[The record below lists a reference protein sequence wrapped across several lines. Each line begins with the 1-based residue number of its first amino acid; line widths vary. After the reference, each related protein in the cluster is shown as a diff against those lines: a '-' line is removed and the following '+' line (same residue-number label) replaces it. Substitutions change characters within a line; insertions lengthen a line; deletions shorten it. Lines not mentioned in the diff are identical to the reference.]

1 MPQNTNLNI
10 SPYFDDFD
18 KANNFYRV
26 LFRPGYPIQAREL
39 TTLQSLMQNQIE
51 SFGTHMFKDGSM
63 VIPGQIGYDLDAK
76 AVLLQGSFLGADV
89 EQYRT
94 NLTGTIISGLTTG
107 VKAKVISSIPAT
119 ESSRGYIT
127 LYVKY
132 LTSGGDEST
141 ERTFVNNEQLI
152 SETEIT
158 YGNSLI
164 EVGTPFAQLLPTNS
178 TAVGSTATIASGVYF
193 IRGYFVDVANQTI
206 ILDQYT
212 NNPSYRVGLEIFESI
227 VTPEDD
233 PNLNDNATGTS
244 NYSAPG
250 GHRFRIRTS
259 LVKKVIDD
267 DTDKNFI
274 ELLRINQS
282 QIETFV
288 ERSAY
293 NELARE
299 LARRTFDESGDYT
312 IRDFDVRIREHKND
326 GANGGV
332 YLQGSTSPGG
342 ITASEAYYVIE
353 VGPGKAYVRG
363 YESETLVPTFVDL
376 EKSRT
381 TVALQNSIVPFELG
395 NYMLMNNVKG
405 SPIINGNSITEN
417 YQVVEFRDVKP
428 NGSLSATGNIIG
440 YGRVAAYEYHNGTNV
455 TSASTVFKAYVF
467 DLQPLTLMKLSQSV
481 TVAQGHVIRGRT
493 SKAKAFVEADYNGVD
508 LIKLYQ
514 SYGQFKVGEVIE
526 RDGVEIGTVVETF
539 THEITDAKGMIGKD
553 PDTNAI
559 IFAGDFLLDQETII
573 LGSNFNVSSSGGT
586 GTITGTQS
594 NFTLDLRPGD
604 QLTFNNSNTLYIDLI
619 NLSGTNIDNNL
630 TSATTATYSGN
641 NIPAGD
647 YGFMV
652 RQRPQIYDRE
662 TADLMIEMPKESIK
676 SISDESAIV
685 ARSFDDIT
693 VTGANDFTISL
704 PADEQFLAY
713 DKDHYALVELAP
725 TAGTLIDIESN
736 LSFNSTGT
744 PRTSLTVSGLTGVST
759 VRLVAS
765 VSKNS
770 AEKKLKNATQME
782 VMKVEKT
789 ANSSDNVK
797 YGLSYGS
804 LYGTRI
810 EDEEISLGSTDVYN
824 IHAVYE
830 SNDDNAAVI
839 PNLTMQDATIFNKGT
854 IIEGQTSKAKARV
867 VNFNSVSYVCHFV
880 YENESLFSLGET
892 VQGFD
897 ANGNIIT
904 GLINDADGSINN
916 GSRNI
921 TDNFYLDP
929 NQQGH
934 FYDISKLIKFA
945 ASSAPL
951 RKLAIVF
958 DRFTHE
964 ATGDYFASQSY
975 VGIDYKDI
983 PAIKFAGE
991 TRELRDVLDFR
1002 PAVTPVLSGSGT
1014 VSSPYY
1020 VNCASLDFK
1029 DRGFAS
1035 GGVANN
1041 ATVIDIPKPESDF
1054 RCDYDYYVGRIDK
1067 LFLTDQQ
1074 GFKVAKGIPGEAD
1087 DVPANIDNAMLLA
1100 TLYHEPYGYGPEGV
1114 HIVRENNRRFTMRD
1128 IGLIERRVDNLEY
1141 YTSLSLLELETA
1153 SLPIKDSDGFDKF
1166 KNGFLV
1172 DNFTSFDSAEST
1184 HEDFA
1189 CALDFADGTM
1199 RASHYTTNVP
1209 LEYNSSASSNVTLHS
1224 TGTLTL
1230 PYVESTFIV
1239 QPYASRVENVN
1250 PFNVFAYIG
1259 RLDLYPSSDDWVDTR
1274 RVPDRVVN
1282 IEGDFTASIQR
1293 LGGDVN
1299 TGFIPTQWNSWRTN
1313 WSSASSRS
1321 DTQTMRRGQWPYIR
1335 RITTTTTNTVSNQ
1348 SRSGIRSRVTPRID
1362 RQNMGDRTLEK
1373 TVIPFIRSRN
1383 IAFKIQRLK
1392 PNTRFYAFIDNV
1404 DVNYYTTPRLIE
1416 VIKNPVDD
1424 SRTNNTPFVTDE
1436 TVVGQTS
1443 GCRLK
1448 IVSPESGFDDGKSPY
1463 DGSDLPTSYAS
1474 TTGFL
1479 NIDTKTMSETVAG
1492 AYYGNPIETEIL
1504 VGQTSGA
1511 RAVVKTK
1518 RLVANTNGDMEGIM
1532 WIPNPRVSTNPRF
1545 ATGTRVVRLT
1555 TSDTDSRVPGQVDS
1569 AASAN
1574 YVASGVI
1581 ETKQTTIFAV
1591 RNADIVRDTVTQ
1603 DRTVNNTTSN
1613 VTRDT
1618 GWYDPLAQS
1627 FLVESKGGAFLTSC
1641 ELYFNTRDER
1651 IPVSVQVREM
1661 ANGYPT
1667 TKVLAFSDVTLLPS
1681 QINLSENG
1689 TVATKFTFDSPV
1701 YVTENREY
1709 CLVVL
1714 SDSNEFKLWISRMGE
1729 DDVTND
1735 RTISEQPYAGVLF
1748 KSQNASTW
1756 TADQYED
1763 LKFTLYKA
1771 QFTANSTGTAV
1782 FNNAELAIGNS
1793 GISQLRANPI
1803 RTLKPEIKIILSDHQ
1818 ANFTIGAEITQTDTS
1833 PVPSAI
1839 IRQVVQGVQGSSNAY
1854 IIVDDVAGTFREG
1867 VASGASYIYRLVSSR
1882 SLADITLTGVTG
1894 TFDSNNTITNGSG
1907 ASGMVTA
1914 FNSGTGVVSIKSVTG
1929 TFGVGDAITQ
1939 TTSGATTGSGTIAAG
1954 GINATGDDI
1963 NDYPAAPISY
1973 FNQATEI
1980 EVMHANHCMHDTANN
1995 VKLEGVIS
2003 EVAPTI
2009 IDSAYHTNGITA
2021 ADAVSGTFQLHV
2033 QDASAFHTTINGA
2046 SVATSNVG
2054 YIIIRDPEISQKHFE
2069 IIEYSNISSDGKII
2083 TLPSGSR
2090 GKGGTAALAHSNT
2103 SIIECYN
2110 LDGIPL
2116 TEINK
2121 LHTAI
2126 GSPTLDS
2133 YKVAVTSVSTNGVQN
2148 GGEGVTATQNIQFE
2162 QFYPQLEMNNF
2173 PETDIIPRLNAVS
2186 ATSILNG
2193 ANVSEASFINDGV
2206 YLDCIANEDNYM
2218 TFPKLVCS
2226 KVNEDAKL
2234 SGSKSLTMNL
2244 LMSSTNANLS
2254 PVVDTDRCSL
2264 ITTSNRINQI
2274 EPANSNAEQRS
2285 GDKNDAVYISKTM
2298 NLLNPA
2304 NTLKVQFEGW
2314 RHPDT
2319 EIHVMYRI
2327 QPVGASITFD
2337 EIGYIYFNGNG
2348 LEDKTVQKTEAYLLR
2363 DLEYTYTGAEFTAAQ
2378 IKIIMT
2384 SRNQAYVPE
2393 IKNLRVLAL
2402 SDL

>member
-1 MPQNTNLNI
+1 
-10 SPYFDDFD
+10 
-18 KANNFYRV
+18 
-26 LFRPGYPIQAREL
+26 
-39 TTLQSLMQNQIE
+39 
-51 SFGTHMFKDGSM
+51 
-63 VIPGQIGYDLDAK
+63 
-76 AVLLQGSFLGADV
+76 
-89 EQYRT
+89 
-94 NLTGTIISGLTTG
+94 
-107 VKAKVISSIPAT
+107 
-119 ESSRGYIT
+119 
-127 LYVKY
+127 
-132 LTSGGDEST
+132 
-141 ERTFVNNEQLI
+141 
-152 SETEIT
+152 
-158 YGNSLI
+158 
-164 EVGTPFAQLLPTNS
+164 
-178 TAVGSTATIASGVYF
+178 
-193 IRGYFVDVANQTI
+193 
-206 ILDQYT
+206 
-212 NNPSYRVGLEIFESI
+212 
-227 VTPEDD
+227 
-233 PNLNDNATGTS
+233 
-244 NYSAPG
+244 
-250 GHRFRIRTS
+250 
-259 LVKKVIDD
+259 
-267 DTDKNFI
+267 
-274 ELLRINQS
+274 
-282 QIETFV
+282 
-288 ERSAY
+288 
-293 NELARE
+293 
-299 LARRTFDESGDYT
+299 
-312 IRDFDVRIREHKND
+312 
-326 GANGGV
+326 
-332 YLQGSTSPGG
+332 
-342 ITASEAYYVIE
+342 
-353 VGPGKAYVRG
+353 
-363 YESETLVPTFVDL
+363 
-376 EKSRT
+376 
-381 TVALQNSIVPFELG
+381 
-395 NYMLMNNVKG
+395 
-405 SPIINGNSITEN
+405 
-417 YQVVEFRDVKP
+417 
-428 NGSLSATGNIIG
+428 
-440 YGRVAAYEYHNGTNV
+440 
-455 TSASTVFKAYVF
+455 
-467 DLQPLTLMKLSQSV
+467 MKLSQSV

-514 SYGQFKVGEVIE
+514 SYGQFKTGEVIE

-770 AEKKLKNATQME
+770 AEKKLKNATEME
-782 VMKVEKT
+782 CMKVEKT

-797 YGLSYGS
+797 YGLTYGS

-934 FYDISKLIKFA
+934 YYDISKLIKFA
-945 ASSAPL
+945 AAGAPL
-951 RKLAIVF
+951 RKLMIVF

-1209 LEYNSSASSNVTLHS
+1209 LEYNTSASSNVTLHS

-1321 DTQTMRRGQWPYIR
+1321 DTQTMRRGRWPYIR

-1532 WIPNPRVSTNPRF
+1532 WVPNPRVSTNPRF

-1689 TVATKFTFDSPV
+1689 TVATRFTFDSPV

-1894 TFDSNNTITNGSG
+1894 TFDANNTITNGSG

-2046 SVATSNVG
+2046 AVATSNVG

-2148 GGEGVTATQNIQFE
+2148 GGEGVTATQNVQFE

>member
-10 SPYFDDFD
+10 SPYYDDFSA
-18 KANNFYRV
+18 ANNFYKV

-39 TTLQSLMQNQIE
+39 TTLQSLMQNQVE
-51 SFGTHMFKDGSM
+51 SMGTHMFKDGAM

-76 AVLLQGSFLGADV
+76 AVLLQASFLGTNV
-89 EQYRT
+89 ELYRSQLEGRIVT
-94 NLTGTIISGLTTG
+94 GLTTG
-107 VKAKVISSIPAT
+107 IKAKVIFSISAT
-119 ESSRGYIT
+119 ESERGYIT
-127 LYVKY
+127 LYLKY
-132 LTSGGDEST
+132 ITSGGSDSDT
-141 ERTFVNNEQLI
+141 RTFTANEQLVADAELTFG
-152 SETEIT
+152 ST
-158 YGNSLI
+158 LI
-164 EVGTPFAQLLPTNS
+164 EVGTPFAQLLPTTA
-178 TAVGSTATIASGVYF
+178 TAVGSTATVATGVYF
-193 IRGYFVDVANQTI
+193 IRGYFVDVTEQTI

-212 NNPSYRVGLEIFESI
+212 NSPSYRVGLEVFESI

-233 PNLNDNATGTS
+233 PSLNDNATGTS

-250 GHRFRIRTS
+250 AHRFRIRCS
-259 LVKKVIDD
+259 LTKKVIDD

-274 ELLRINQS
+274 ELLRINNS
-282 QIETFV
+282 AIESFV
-288 ERSAY
+288 ERTAY
-293 NELARE
+293 NEIERE
-299 LARRTFDESGDYT
+299 LARRTFDESGDYSV
-312 IRDFDVRIREHKND
+312 REFDLRMREHQDD
-326 GANGGV
+326 GENNGV
-332 YLQGSTSPGG
+332 YLPGRTSPDG
-342 ITASEAYYVIE
+342 IASSSAYYSLE
-353 VGPGKAYVRG
+353 VSPGKAYVRG
-363 YESETLVPTFVDL
+363 FEIETLVPTFIDVQKPRDT
-376 EKSRT
+376 K
-381 TVALQNSIVPFELG
+381 ALQNSIVPFELG

-405 SPIINGNSITEN
+405 SPIVNGNNVTAN
-417 YQVVEFRDVKP
+417 YQVLEFRDTAP
-428 NGSLSATGNIIG
+428 GGSLSGAGEVIG
-440 YGRVAAYEYHNGTNV
+440 YARCAAYEYHSGTNV
-455 TSASTVFKAYVF
+455 TSSSTVFKTYIF
-467 DLQPLTLMKLSQSV
+467 DIQPLTTFQMSAAV
-481 TVAQGHVIRGRT
+481 TAGQGAVIRGRT
-493 SKAKAFVEADYNGVD
+493 TKAKAFVVD
-508 LIKLYQ
+508 AISAQ
-514 SYGQFKVGEVIE
+514 TVFKVYQVFGTFRAGEVIE
-526 RDGVEIGTVVETF
+526 KDGVEIGTLTNSF
-539 THEITDAKGMIGKD
+539 SFQITDAKGVTGRD

-559 IFAGDFLLDQETII
+559 TFAGDLLLDQETII
-573 LGSNFNVSSSGGT
+573 SGVNFNINGTSFT
-586 GTITGTQS
+586 GTNS

-604 QLTFNNSNTLYIDLI
+604 VLTPNGVNTFSMDKIYPISASTITNNITSALNA
-619 NLSGTNIDNNL
+619 SGT
-630 TSATTATYSGN
+630 ASGLSN
-641 NIPAGD
+641 GD
-647 YGFMV
+647 YSFMV
-652 RQRPQIYDRE
+652 RRRAQVYDKE
-662 TADLMIEMPKESIK
+662 TADLLIEMPKESIR
-676 SISDESAIV
+676 SITDESVIV

-693 VTGANDFTISL
+693 VTGSNDFTISL

-713 DKDHYALVELAP
+713 DKDHYQLVELAP
-725 TAGTLIDIESN
+725 TAGTLIDIEPN

-744 PRTSLTVSGLTGVST
+744 PRTSLTVSGLTGVTSC
-759 VRLVAS
+759 RLITS
-765 VSKNS
+765 VSKNQ
-770 AEKKLKNATQME
+770 AEKKLKNATEME
-782 VMKVEKT
+782 VMKIEKT
-789 ANSSDNVK
+789 NISSDAPK
-797 YGLSYGS
+797 YGLAYGS

-810 EDEEISLGSTDVYN
+810 EDEEISLGSSDVYKV
-824 IHAVYE
+824 HAVYE
-830 SNDDNAAVI
+830 SLDDLSAKVPFI
-839 PNLTMQDATIFNKGT
+839 TMQDATIFQKGT

-867 VNFNSVSYVCHFV
+867 VNFNSVSYICHFV
-880 YENESLFSLGET
+880 YENDKFFQLGET
-892 VQGFD
+892 VQGFN
-897 ANGNIIT
+897 ANNVVISGI
-904 GLINDADGSINN
+904 INDADGSIEN
-916 GSRNI
+916 GSKNI
-921 TDNFYLDP
+921 TTSFFLDP

-934 FYDISKLIKFA
+934 YYDISKLIRFA
-945 ASSAPL
+945 ASTKPL
-951 RKLAIVF
+951 RKLKVVF
-958 DRFTHE
+958 NRFVHE
-964 ATGDYFASQSY
+964 ATGDYFASESY
-975 VGIDYKDI
+975 VGVDYDDI
-983 PAIKFAGE
+983 PQYIENGVSK
-991 TRELRDVLDFR
+991 ELRDVLDFR
-1002 PAVTPVLSGSGT
+1002 PGVTPVLSGSGT
-1014 VSSPYY
+1014 IGAPYF

-1029 DRGFAS
+1029 DRSFAS
-1035 GGVANN
+1035 GGVSNN

-1054 RCDYDYYVGRIDK
+1054 RCDYDFYLGRVDK
-1067 LFLTDQQ
+1067 VFLTDQQ
-1074 GFKVAKGIPGEAD
+1074 QFKVVKGISGEQQEI
-1087 DVPANIDNAMLLA
+1087 PANIDNAMLLA
-1100 TLYHEPYGYGPEGV
+1100 TMVHRPYGYSPEDV
-1114 HIVRENNRRFTMRD
+1114 RISRENNRRFTMRD
-1128 IGLIERRVDNLEY
+1128 IGAIEKRVDQLEY
-1141 YTSLSLLELETA
+1141 YTSLSLLELETS

-1172 DNFTSFDSAEST
+1172 DNFTSFDSTDTT
-1184 HEDFA
+1184 HEDFGA
-1189 CALDFADGTM
+1189 ALDFQEGVL
-1199 RASHYTTNVP
+1199 RPSHYTTNVS
-1209 LEYNSSASSNVTLHS
+1209 LEFSTTQSSGVTVHD
-1224 TGTLTL
+1224 TGTITR
-1230 PYVESTFIV
+1230 PYTETRFIV

-1274 RVPDRVVN
+1274 RAPDRIVN
-1282 IEGDFTASIQR
+1282 MEGSYEASMIAS
-1293 LGGDVN
+1293 GADTN
-1299 TGFIPTQWNSWRTN
+1299 TGFAPVQWNSWRTN
-1313 WSSASSRS
+1313 WSATTSSS
-1321 DTQTMRRGQWPYIR
+1321 STLHMRGNGIR
-1335 RITTTTTNTVSNQ
+1335 QITFNVSNTTSSQ
-1348 SRSGIRSRVTPRID
+1348 TRQGLRTRITPRID
-1362 RQNMGDRTLEK
+1362 RQSLGDRVIER
-1373 TVIPFIRSRN
+1373 TVVPFIRSRN

-1392 PNTRFYAFIDNV
+1392 PNTRFYSFIDNV
-1404 DVNYYTTPRLIE
+1404 DVNFYTTPRLIE

-1436 TVVGQTS
+1436 TVIGQTS

-1448 IVSPESGFDDGKSPY
+1448 IVSPETGFDDGKSPY

-1492 AYYGNPIETEIL
+1492 AYYGNPQETEIL

-1532 WIPNPRVSTNPRF
+1532 WVPNPRVSTNPRF

-1763 LKFTLYKA
+1763 LKFILYKA

-1894 TFDSNNTITNGSG
+1894 TFDANNTITNGSG

-1929 TFGVGDAITQ
+1929 TFTVGDAITQ

-1954 GINATGDDI
+1954 GITATGDDI

-1995 VKLEGVIS
+1995 VRLEGVIS

-2046 SVATSNVG
+2046 AVATSNTG
-2054 YIIIRDPEISQKHFE
+2054 FIIIRDPEISQKHFE
-2069 IIEYSNISSDGKII
+2069 IIEYSNISTDGKII

-2090 GKGGTAALAHSNT
+2090 GKAGTAALAHSNT

-2148 GGEGVTATQNIQFE
+2148 GGEDVTATQNIQFE

-2173 PETDIIPRLNAVS
+2173 PETEIIPRLNAVS
-2186 ATSILNG
+2186 ATSILDG

-2274 EPANSNAEQRS
+2274 DPANSNAEQRS